1 MAGRGRRRERTQV
14 STPSSTLARFGS
26 AGRGLRGFLTWWGA
40 GLSAWLPP
48 AWRQLLASSSDRL
61 LLQVQGDGVL
71 MRRQGGNALQDV
83 ASLPQVP
90 ARADGNDPL
99 AGVLTRQA
107 AELPRWLLLPAESGL
122 RRSLLLPAAARER
135 LREVLGFEIERQTP
149 FAMGDVAWDGR
160 VLDARDDGQLQV
172 ELVVVPRVRTD
183 AVVAQLGSLSGW
195 LAGIDLADAEGRPLG
210 VNLLPAAQRHRRGN
224 PWRIWNIVL
233 AAIAS
238 LALAL
243 GLSQVLDN
251 RVAAAAQL
259 QADVAKRSVQAR
271 SVSQQRQRLVDAVEG
286 GSYLQAQ
293 RNARPSVVE
302 VMDEL
307 ARRLPDGTYLEKI
320 SIEGGQL
327 SLVGLSNQ
335 AAALVG
341 KLEGAKQWRA
351 PALSGALQQD
361 PRMRSDRFTLV
372 AQLNDAAATAQ
383 AGRKEA
389 AGAPR

>member
-1 MAGRGRRRERTQV
+1 MN
-14 STPSSTLARFGS
+14 TPSSTLARFGS

-233 AAIAS
+233 AAIAL

-307 ARRLPDGTYLEKI
+307 ARRLPDGTYLEKV

>member
-1 MAGRGRRRERTQV
+1 MSSPA
-14 STPSSTLARFGS
+14 STLARFGS
-26 AGRGLRGFLTWWGA
+26 AGRGLRGFLAWWGA
-40 GLSAWLPP
+40 GLAVWLPLR
-48 AWRQLLASSSDRL
+48 WRRLLASSSDRL
-61 LLQVQGDGVL
+61 LLHVQGDGVL
-71 MRRQGGNALQDV
+71 LRRQGGNALQDV
-83 ASLPQVP
+83 ASLPAP
-90 ARADGNDPL
+90 SARGDGSDPL
-99 AGVLTRQA
+99 AGVLTRHA
-107 AELPRWLLLPAESGL
+107 AELPRWLLLPANSGL

-160 VLDARDDGQLQV
+160 VLDVREDGQLQV
-172 ELVVVPRVRTD
+172 ELVVVPRVRTE
-183 AVVAQLGSLSGW
+183 AAVAQLGGLQEW
-195 LAGIDLADAEGRPLG
+195 LAGIDLADAEGQPLG

-224 PWRIWNIVL
+224 PWRLWNFVL
-233 AAIAS
+233 AVIAVI
-238 LALAL
+238 ALAL
-243 GLSQVLDN
+243 GLTRILDN

-286 GSYLQAQ
+286 SSYLQAQ

-327 SLVGLSNQ
+327 SLIGLSNQ

-361 PRMRSDRFTLV
+361 PRMRSDRFTLG
-372 AQLNDAAATAQ
+372 AQLNDAAATTQ
-383 AGRKEA
+383 AGSKEA

>member
-1 MAGRGRRRERTQV
+1 MRVEHDNPPTQACTVKKTYTRPLDIKHGRIDMGH
-14 STPSSTLARFGS
+14 
-26 AGRGLRGFLTWWGA
+26 GA
-40 GLSAWLPP
+40 G
-48 AWRQLLASSSDRL
+48 
-61 LLQVQGDGVL
+61 GK
-71 MRRQGGNALQDV
+71 
-83 ASLPQVP
+83 
-90 ARADGNDPL
+90 
-99 AGVLTRQA
+99 
-107 AELPRWLLLPAESGL
+107 
-122 RRSLLLPAAARER
+122 
-135 LREVLGFEIERQTP
+135 
-149 FAMGDVAWDGR
+149 
-160 VLDARDDGQLQV
+160 
-172 ELVVVPRVRTD
+172 
-183 AVVAQLGSLSGW
+183 
-195 LAGIDLADAEGRPLG
+195 
-210 VNLLPAAQRHRRGN
+210 
-224 PWRIWNIVL
+224 
-233 AAIAS
+233 
-238 LALAL
+238 
-243 GLSQVLDN
+243 
-251 RVAAAAQL
+251 AAAQL

-307 ARRLPDGTYLEKI
+307 ARRLPDGTYLEKV

>member
-243 GLSQVLDN
+243 GLSQILDN

-307 ARRLPDGTYLEKI
+307 ARRLPDGTYLEKV

>member
-1 MAGRGRRRERTQV
+1 M

-122 RRSLLLPAAARER
+122 LRSLLLPAAARER

-233 AAIAS
+233 AAIAL

-307 ARRLPDGTYLEKI
+307 ARRLPDGTYLEKV

>member
-233 AAIAS
+233 AAIAL

-307 ARRLPDGTYLEKI
+307 ARRLPDGTYLEKV